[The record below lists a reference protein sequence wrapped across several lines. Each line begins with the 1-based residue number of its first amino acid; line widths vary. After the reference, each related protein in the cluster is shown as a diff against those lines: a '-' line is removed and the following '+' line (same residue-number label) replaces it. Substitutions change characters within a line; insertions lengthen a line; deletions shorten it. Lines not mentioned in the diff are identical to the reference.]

1 MEAAIRIERH
11 KGQHAVSRELYRAL
25 LLCSP
30 ADTYR
35 NMSESEAAQAYTK
48 FAIEDYD
55 KLVTFMPSYD
65 PSKFDLKQLVG
76 NKEKKDIYET
86 IFAEQPV
93 VRAGNVRCSMRST
106 SYLFNPECSLEGD
119 LLLPDL
125 DAVELY
131 GPPEVYAAAAEIK
144 KFYEK
149 AGWKVE
155 MATGRLGELPRG
167 HVDADNKDRFPRGLE
182 VLSPALIVGLANQT
196 VGYNR
201 EKLCFKTE

>member
-1 MEAAIRIERH
+1 MEAASAIHTERH
-11 KGQHAVSRELYRAL
+11 KGQRELHRAL

-30 ADTYR
+30 ADAYK
-35 NMSESEAAQAYTK
+35 NMSELEAARAYTK

-55 KLVTFMPSYD
+55 KLVTFAPSYD
-65 PSKFDLKQLVG
+65 PSKFDLRQLIG
-76 NKEKKDIYET
+76 NKEKRDIYET

-93 VRAGNVRCSMRST
+93 VRIGNVRGSMRST

-125 DAVELY
+125 DAIELY
-131 GPPEVYAAAAEIK
+131 GPPEVDTATAKIK
-144 KFYEK
+144 EFYEK

-155 MATGRLGELPRG
+155 MATGRLGELPRE
-167 HVDADNKDRFPRGLE
+167 HFDADNKDRFPRGLE
-182 VLSPALIVGLANQT
+182 VLSPAIIVGLAENT

-201 EKLCFKTE
+201 EKLCFRTEK